1 MTAIIEDVR
10 AREVIDS
17 RGNPTVEVEVT
28 LDSGDTGRAIV
39 PSGAS
44 TGSREALE
52 LRDGD
57 KGRYS
62 GKGVLKAVA
71 NVNESINPH
80 LVGVSALGQREVD
93 RILIQLDATE
103 NKSKLGA
110 NAMLAVSMATAHAA
124 AKYLDLPL
132 FRYLGSPF
140 SRTLP
145 VPMMNVINGGAHA
158 DNNLDFQEYMIVP
171 VAFDSFRECL
181 RQGAEIFHALKKVLH
196 DKSYNTA
203 VGDEGGYA
211 PNVKSNREGLDLLMS
226 AIEKAGYKPGVDTFI
241 AMDAAASEFYK
252 DGKYKLDGDDGKVL
266 DAEGMIEIYAD
277 YCAKYPIVSL
287 EDGLAEQDWAGWAKL
302 TAKLGSKIQLVGDD
316 LFVTNKKILA
326 EGISKGIANS
336 ILIKVNQIGTL
347 TETFETMTLAT
358 KHGYTNIASHRSGES
373 EDTTIADLAVA
384 AETGQI
390 KTGSMSRTDR
400 VAKYN
405 QLLRIEELLG
415 ADAFYPGIGAFKN
428 RGS

>member
-252 DGKYKLDGDDGKVL
+252 EGKYKLDGDDGKVL

>member
-1 MTAIIEDVR
+1 MTTVIEDVR

-17 RGNPTVEVEVT
+17 RGNPTVEVEVS

-52 LRDGD
+52 LRDND
-57 KGRYS
+57 KARYG

-71 NVNESINPH
+71 NVNEIINPH
-80 LVGVSALGQREVD
+80 LVGVNAVNQREVD
-93 RILIQLDATE
+93 RILIQLDGTE

-110 NAMLAVSMATAHAA
+110 NAMLAVSMATAHAS
-124 AKYLDLPL
+124 AKYLDMPL

-181 RQGAEIFHALKKVLH
+181 RQGAEIFHTLKKVLH
-196 DKSYNTA
+196 DKNYNTA

-211 PNVKSNREGLDLLMS
+211 PNVKSNREGLDLLMT
-226 AIEKAGYKPGVDTFI
+226 AIEQAGYKPGKDTFI
-241 AMDAAASEFYK
+241 AMDAASSEFFK
-252 DGKYKLDGDDGKVL
+252 DGKYTLQGDAGKVL
-266 DAEGMIEIYAD
+266 DADGIIDLYAD
-277 YCAKYPIVSL
+277 YCEKYPIVSL
-287 EDGLAEQDWAGWAKL
+287 EDGLAEQDWDGWAKL
-302 TAKLGSKIQLVGDD
+302 TKKLGSKIQLVGDD

-347 TETFETMTLAT
+347 TETFETMQLAG
-358 KHGYTNIASHRSGES
+358 KHGYTCIASHRSGES

-405 QLLRIEELLG
+405 QLLRIEEMLG
-415 ADAFYPGIGAFKN
+415 ADAFYPGITAFKN
-428 RGS
+428 R